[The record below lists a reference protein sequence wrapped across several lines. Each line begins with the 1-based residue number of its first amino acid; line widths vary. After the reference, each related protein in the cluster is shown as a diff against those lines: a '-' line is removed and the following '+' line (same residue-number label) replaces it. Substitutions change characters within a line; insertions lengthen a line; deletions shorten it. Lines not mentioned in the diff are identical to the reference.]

1 MSETEVSIRCFN
13 NLFLEVMGEPRFDA
27 AARGDGVL
35 LLNRTG

>member
-1 MSETEVSIRCFN
+1 MSETEVSIRCFL
-13 NLFLEVMGEPRFDA
+13 NLFLEVMGGTWVDA